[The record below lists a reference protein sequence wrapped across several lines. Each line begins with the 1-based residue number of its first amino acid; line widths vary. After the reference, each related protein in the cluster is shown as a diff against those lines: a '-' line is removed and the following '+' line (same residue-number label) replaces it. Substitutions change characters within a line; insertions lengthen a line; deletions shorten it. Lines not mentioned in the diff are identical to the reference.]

1 MWRLRDGWIRRFD
14 AETGREEPWKELMP
28 ADPAGIRAIDQ
39 AMISPDGKHY
49 VYSFQRALS
58 DLYLAEGL
66 N

>member
-1 MWRLRDGWIRRFD
+1 MQKR
-14 AETGREEPWKELMP
+14 AGRNVEELVP

-39 AMISPDGKHY
+39 ALISPDGKHY

-58 DLYLAEGL
+58 DLYLVEGL